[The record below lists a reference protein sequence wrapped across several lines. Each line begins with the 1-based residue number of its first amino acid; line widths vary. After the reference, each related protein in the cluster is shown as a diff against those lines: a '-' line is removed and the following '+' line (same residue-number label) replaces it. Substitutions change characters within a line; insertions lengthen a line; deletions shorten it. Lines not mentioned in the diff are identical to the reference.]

1 MGRASRRKK
10 NRSKPRALKVEE
22 SFTAGPMT
30 VSRAGRYV
38 QIKSSW
44 PPGEH
49 EKMKRRAR
57 EERPKLK
64 EKIDAD
70 VARLLEIVRQY
81 DPVPL
86 IKTLYLKNGVLDAES
101 YSEPTFEGS
110 EAHVEYLQ
118 SLAVAVPQ
126 MGTAAPT
133 DAAFDE
139 MDGLV
144 TRVFENVQWY
154 FHFEFAEEKR
164 KEWEY
169 RVRFMS
175 IMRFLKL
182 RGASIEEHHRDLV
195 RDLFSQYNDF
205 LIRTV
210 GITTDQI
217 IAAFEEIERQFI
229 EALNAQGE
237 SIVTGHAVHARFR
250 KFVDERPDLDS
261 KPLDEL
267 MREFDATV
275 DPAERESMKAMFTI
289 EAAHIQPNERVPTQ
303 LLDRLA
309 AIPGENSGFLATK
322 SDGWPLSDSVIYT
335 KPIIKRDGNYYCCNP
350 VLPFRKLD
358 RIIES
363 WIEEDQNYYRQT
375 FAKKRGTFV
384 EKTALRHFAKLLP
397 NATVASNLFYTAPH
411 GGEMRRFETDAVVTW
426 DRALF
431 IIEAKSSALDIPA
444 KRGALAGLRDDVK
457 DIVVDAFEQGL
468 RTRRFIESA
477 ESVTFEDESG
487 NPVMTVARRDFDDVF
502 IVNVTLE
509 SLGFLTAGLHILKD
523 MGLLTGEVWP
533 WSVFVNDLRII
544 SEILETG
551 SDFVAMLR
559 SRVRAPDLPQ
569 FEVADEADF
578 LMAYLRDGVNLID
591 VDLSAVDMLNL
602 HAYTDDLDRYYAF
615 VAGDVSSG
623 QKPRSTTPATIQR
636 VVESVERQG
645 RAGFL
650 RVTLLLLGL
659 NRSTMKWLAADL
671 EHSMTNSLAT
681 GNRHQSQLS
690 PPDTGTVL
698 TLFTSRSWSRA
709 EIDEK
714 LAEVRFR
721 KYDAH
726 ADRSVSVFIVPGTN
740 GPSVVEYVIDDAKWE
755 HDDALEADI
764 QRRKISFIRQY
775 VRTNGEPEPNVKC
788 PCLSGK
794 KFKSCCRDLL
804 S

>member
-1 MGRASRRKK
+1 V
-10 NRSKPRALKVEE
+10 KVEE
-22 SFTAGPMT
+22 SFTAGPVT
-30 VSRAGRYV
+30 VSRAGRYL
-38 QIKSSW
+38 QIKSNW
-44 PPGEH
+44 PPGQH
-49 EKMKRRAR
+49 EKMKQRAR

-70 VARLLEIVRQY
+70 VAHLLEIVQHY

-110 EAHVEYLQ
+110 EAYVEYLQ

-154 FHFEFAEEKR
+154 FHLEFTEEKR

-175 IMRFLKL
+175 IVRFLKL

-195 RDLFSQYNDF
+195 RDLFSQHDDF
-205 LIRTV
+205 LMRTI
-210 GITTDQI
+210 GFTTDQI
-217 IAAFEEIERQFI
+217 IAAFDEIERQFI
-229 EALNAQGE
+229 EALNAQRE
-237 SIVTGHAVHARFR
+237 SIVTARVVHARFR
-250 KFVDERPDLDS
+250 KFVDERPYLDS

-267 MREFDATV
+267 VREFDGTV
-275 DPAERESMKAMFTI
+275 DPAERESIKAMFTI
-289 EAAHIQPNERVPTQ
+289 EAAHIRPNDRVPTQ

-309 AIPGENSGFLATK
+309 AIPGENSGFLAAK
-322 SDGWPLSDSVIYT
+322 SGGWPLSDSVIYT
-335 KPIIKRDGNYYCCNP
+335 RPLIKRDGNYYCCNP

-363 WIEEDQNYYRQT
+363 WIEEDQKYYRHT

-397 NATVASNLFYTAPH
+397 TATVASNLFYTAPH
-411 GGEMRRFETDAVVTW
+411 GDEMRRFETDAVVKW

-431 IIEAKSSALDIPA
+431 IIEAKSAALDIPA
-444 KRGALAGLRDDVK
+444 RRGALAGLWDDVK

-487 NPVMTVARRDFDDVF
+487 DRVLSVARRDFDDVF

-509 SLGFLTAGLHILKD
+509 SLGFLTAGMHVLKD

-569 FEVADEADF
+569 FEVADEVDF

-591 VDLSAVDMLNL
+591 VDLSKVDMFNL

-636 VVESVERQG
+636 VVESVERKG

-659 NRSTMKWLAADL
+659 DKPTMKWLAADL
-671 EHSMTNSLAT
+671 DHSVADSIAT

-690 PPDTGTVL
+690 SPDAKTVL
-698 TLFTSRSWSRA
+698 TIFTSRSWSHA
-709 EIDEK
+709 EINEK
-714 LAEVRFR
+714 LAEVGFR

-726 ADRSVSVFIVPGTN
+726 ADRSVSVFIVPGTD

-755 HDDALEADI
+755 QDEALDADI
-764 QRRKISFIRQY
+764 RTRKTSFIRQF
-775 VRTNGEPEPNVKC
+775 VHTSGEPKPNVKC
-788 PCLSGK
+788 PCGSGK
-794 KFKSCCRDLL
+794 KLKNCCRDHL